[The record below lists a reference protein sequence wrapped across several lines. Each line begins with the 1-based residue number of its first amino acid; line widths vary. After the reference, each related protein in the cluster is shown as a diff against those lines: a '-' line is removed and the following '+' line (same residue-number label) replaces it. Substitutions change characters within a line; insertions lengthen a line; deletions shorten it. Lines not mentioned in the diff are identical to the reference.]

1 MIGIAELN
9 VFINKIEQL
18 EKQQREI
25 VEKYENKINQLEK
38 LIENQNIEQTL
49 KINELNNKIS
59 TLTKQTLKKG
69 KNINSKI
76 EEMQNTIDT
85 KVSQKELDIA
95 LYEIS
100 VHKPRIY
107 KDLTDYTEKELVIY
121 NQHQTTHELIR
132 PYTIQKIIDNT
143 YDPINDNCYYSE
155 RGRGIQPGWG
165 EYNKRFDVNS
175 TIGTTIKK
183 IRHNGKFYHYS
194 MANIHKRD
202 FENEIIV
209 KNPIFDV
216 VTGICEGSFDPITFE
231 FHFTKEY
238 RQYIID

>member
-38 LIENQNIEQTL
+38 LIETQNIEQTL

-59 TLTKQTLKKG
+59 ALTKQTLKKG

-76 EEMQNTIDT
+76 EEMQNAIDT

-95 LYEIS
+95 VYEINT
-100 VHKPRIY
+100 HRNKIY
-107 KDLTDYTEKELVIY
+107 KDLTDYTEKELDMY
-121 NQHQTTHELIR
+121 HTNLNYDAR
-132 PYTIQKIIDNT
+132 NYLCKIVDNN
-143 YDPINDNCYYSE
+143 YDPINDKCYYTE
-155 RGRGIQPGWG
+155 RGGKGSQVEP
-165 EYNKRFDVNS
+165 VCCVV
-175 TIGTTIKK
+175 GTGHWKK
-183 IRHNGKFYHYS
+183 IRHNGNFYYHRA
-194 MANIHKRD
+194 MHIHKKD
-202 FENEIIV
+202 YEKEIIV
-209 KNPIFDV
+209 KNPIFDAL
-216 VTGICEGSFDPITFE
+216 TGLCEGSFDPITFE

-238 RQYIID
+238 RQYIV

>member
-38 LIENQNIEQTL
+38 IIENQNIEQTL

-69 KNINSKI
+69 KKI

-95 LYEIS
+95 VYEINT
-100 VHKPRIY
+100 HRARIY
-107 KDLTDYTEKELVIY
+107 KDLTDYTDEELY
-121 NQHQTTHELIR
+121 LYHTNLNYDAR
-132 PYTIQKIIDNT
+132 SNLCKIVDNT
-143 YDPINDNCYYSE
+143 YDPINDKCYYIE
-155 RGRGIQPGWG
+155 RGGKGQQLEQVCIENACGPW
-165 EYNKRFDVNS
+165 
-175 TIGTTIKK
+175 KK
-183 IRHNGKFYHYS
+183 IRHNGKFYYHRA
-194 MANIHKRD
+194 MHIHKPYH
-202 FENEIIV
+202 EKEIMV
-209 KNPIFDV
+209 KNPIFDAL
-216 VTGICEGSFDPITFE
+216 TGICEGSFDPITFE

-238 RQYIID
+238 RQYIV

>member
-38 LIENQNIEQTL
+38 LIETQNIEQTL

-69 KNINSKI
+69 KNIDSKI
-76 EEMQNTIDT
+76 EEMQNVIDT

-95 LYEIS
+95 VYEINT
-100 VHKPRIY
+100 HRARIY
-107 KDLTDYTEKELVIY
+107 KDLTDYTDEELYLYHTCISYDVRS
-121 NQHQTTHELIR
+121 NLC
-132 PYTIQKIIDNT
+132 KIVDNT
-143 YDPINDNCYYSE
+143 YDPINDKCYYYE
-155 RGRGIQPGWG
+155 RGGKGQQLQRAHNISS
-165 EYNKRFDVNS
+165 RF
-175 TIGTTIKK
+175 GGGPCKK
-183 IRHNGKFYHYS
+183 IRHNGKFYYLKLMH
-194 MANIHKRD
+194 IHKQNFD
-202 FENEIIV
+202 NEIIV
-209 KNPIFDV
+209 KNPIFNDV
-216 VTGICEGSFDPITFE
+216 TCICEGSFDPITFE
-231 FHFTKEY
+231 FHFTEEY